1 MCEEWFQN
9 DEFIISEIHRY
20 KAYAL
25 FLYQMADVKFIFGN
39 FFLNFHFDKDY

>member
-9 DEFIISEIHRY
+9 EDLLEVKSIDIRHI
-20 KAYAL
+20 AL

-39 FFLNFHFDKDY
+39 FIFNFHFDKDY